1 MKKVINR
8 TGIYLIIFTVFLLL
22 VNATLGFVLMVAS
35 NDALREMVE
44 ARMLDVSNTAASMID
59 GDILAEIQADDFYTK
74 DYQSIMQVLTKFRDN
89 ISMQYIYCLRDM
101 GDGTFVFTIDPTV
114 PDPAPFGKLATY
126 TDALYKA
133 SLGTAAVDKEPYEDD
148 WGEFYSAYTPVFT
161 SGGEVAGIV
170 GVDFSIEW
178 YEHQMKSQVKLIAMM
193 TLLSLSCGA
202 FIVFIVV
209 ARYRKRFD
217 ALYSDLNELSDG
229 IETLAGEL
237 STDGKVMGEDLLE
250 KTRTGESAVRNDDD
264 FKRISDKIRSLQD
277 YMRVQINYVRGKT
290 YRDGL
295 TNLENRT
302 AYFEYVEF
310 LEEQIREGSAEFTVG
325 MFDINGLKG
334 INDAQGHDMGDRVI
348 KKAAEILRAAFG
360 GERIFRIGGDEFVV
374 VSKKS
379 SAEVGE
385 CMKGYEKVFA
395 ELNNDPNF
403 SLAMSKGC
411 ACFDSSVDHKY
422 RDTFARADRAMY
434 EDKRVYYESHGD
446 RRGR

>member
-1 MKKVINR
+1 MGKVFNR
-8 TGIYLIIFTVFLLL
+8 TGIYLIGVTAFLLL
-22 VNATLGFVLMVAS
+22 VNATVGFVLMMAS

-59 GDILAEIQADDFYTK
+59 GDLLETIEADDFYTK
-74 DYQSIMQVLTKFRDN
+74 GYQGVMQVLTKFKDN
-89 ISMQYIYCLRDM
+89 ISMQYIYCLREMD
-101 GDGTFVFTIDPTV
+101 DGTFEFTIDPSV
-114 PDPAPFGKLATY
+114 PDPAPFGYPAVV
-126 TDALYKA
+126 TDALKKA
-133 SLGTAAVDKEPYEDD
+133 SRGVAAVDSEPYTDE
-148 WGEFYSAYTPVFT
+148 WGEFYSAYTPVFN
-161 SGGEVAGIV
+161 SNHEVAGIV
-170 GVDFSIEW
+170 TVDFSVEW
-178 YEHQMKSQVKLIAMM
+178 YEKQMKSQIKLIA
-193 TLLSLSCGA
+193 TITVLSLSCGT

-209 ARYRKRFD
+209 SQYRKRFD

-302 AYFEYVEF
+302 AYFEYVEL

-374 VSKKS
+374 VSKKTGS
-379 SAEVGE
+379 QVEE
-385 CMKGYEKVFA
+385 CMKCYDAVFA
-395 ELNNDPNF
+395 EYNNDPDF

-411 ACFDSSVDHKY
+411 AHFDKATDHAY
-422 RDTFARADRAMY
+422 QDTFARADKVMY
-434 EDKRVYYESHGD
+434 EDKRAYYESHGD
-446 RRGR
+446 RRRR